1 MTRDV
6 ITVFDPHRAIPAV
19 SLNQNNGWIHI
30 ESQSQARHVIDEIA
44 AKMGAL
50 PDD

>member
-30 ESQSQARHVIDEIA
+30 ESQAQAREVIGQIA
-44 AKMGAL
+44 LKMVEL
-50 PDD
+50 PDE